1 MRRPARIIAV
11 FLAVLALA
19 LGAIVW
25 DQSRGTSGGTTNSTG
40 TSTDTTDP
48 YGGLK

>member
-1 MRRPARIIAV
+1 MRRPARIVAL
-11 FLAVLALA
+11 FLAVLVLA

-25 DQSRGTSGGTTNSTG
+25 DQTRGAGNGGGTSTNT
-40 TSTDTTDP
+40 TDTTDP